1 MLSVPALAPDDD
13 LRSAGAESMFFVEFA
28 AELEDRFGMFVPVE
42 EIEACASACDIVDWI
57 ERQTS

>member
-1 MLSVPALAPDDD
+1 
-13 LRSAGAESMFFVEFA
+13 MFFVEFA